1 LITRNPALHTAAIAA
16 LEKAINQAL
25 KLDSASYKKLGAL
38 DGKIFRID
46 LDGPDLQFFILPSES
61 TLMLMGHYEGA
72 ATTQVRG
79 YPSDF
84 VELLTA
90 NDAGSAL
97 INGNITLKGD
107 SASLLELQAI
117 LHNLDLDWEA
127 ELAKV
132 VGDIPAHQ
140 IGKAVRTGLQW
151 GKQTHNSIMRQ
162 VEEYIH
168 EEGRLLP
175 PRAEIDDFFADVSKL
190 TDDSNRLAAK
200 IAKLSRTLAS
210 PSKPD

>member
-1 LITRNPALHTAAIAA
+1 MITPNPVLHTAGIAA
-16 LEKAINQAL
+16 LEKVINQAL
-25 KLDSASYKKLGAL
+25 KLDVGSSKKLGLL
-38 DGKIFRID
+38 DGKVFRID
-46 LDGPDLQFFILPSES
+46 LDGPNLQFFILPSEN
-61 TLMLMGHYEGA
+61 TLMLMGHYEGI

-90 NDAGSAL
+90 DDAGSAL
-97 INGNITLKGD
+97 INGNITLQGD

-117 LHNLDLDWEA
+117 LYNLDLDWEA

-140 IGKAVRTGLQW
+140 IGKAVRSGLQW
-151 GKQTHNSIMRQ
+151 GKQTRNSLMRQ
-162 VEEYIH
+162 TEEYIH

-175 PRAEIDDFFADVSKL
+175 TRAEIEDFFTDVSKL
-190 TDDSNRLAAK
+190 KDDTDRLAAK
-200 IAKLSRTLAS
+200 ITKLGNKLAMR
-210 PSKPD
+210 SKSN

>member
-1 LITRNPALHTAAIAA
+1 
-16 LEKAINQAL
+16 
-25 KLDSASYKKLGAL
+25 
-38 DGKIFRID
+38 
-46 LDGPDLQFFILPSES
+46 
-61 TLMLMGHYEGA
+61 MGHYEGA

-90 NDAGSAL
+90 DDAGSAL
-97 INGNITLKGD
+97 INGKITLKGD

-140 IGKAVRTGLQW
+140 IGEAVRTGLQW
-151 GKQTHNSIMRQ
+151 GRQTHNSLTRQ
-162 VEEYIH
+162 IEEYIH

-175 PRAEIDDFFADVSKL
+175 PRAEIEDFFTDVSKL
-190 TDDSNRLAAK
+190 KDDSDRLAAK
-200 IAKLSRTLAS
+200 IAKFSNKLAIR
-210 PSKPD
+210 SKPN

>member
-1 LITRNPALHTAAIAA
+1 LITPNPVLHTAAIAA
-16 LEKAINQAL
+16 VEKAINQAL
-25 KLDSASYKKLGAL
+25 KLDIGSSQKLGLL

-46 LDGPDLQFFILPSES
+46 LDGLDLQFFILPSENA
-61 TLMLMGHYEGA
+61 LMLMGHYDGI
-72 ATTQVRG
+72 ATTQIRG

-84 VELLTA
+84 VELLMA

-97 INGNITLKGD
+97 INGNITLQGD

-132 VGDIPAHQ
+132 VGDISAHQ
-140 IGKAVRTGLQW
+140 IGKAVRSGLQW
-151 GKQTHNSIMRQ
+151 GKQTHNSLMRQ
-162 VEEYIH
+162 TEEYIH

-175 PRAEIDDFFADVSKL
+175 PSAEIEDFFSDVSKL
-190 TDDSNRLAAK
+190 KDDTDRLAAK
-200 IAKLSRTLAS
+200 ITKFGKKLAIRS
-210 PSKPD
+210 

>member
-1 LITRNPALHTAAIAA
+1 MITPNPILHTAGIAA
-16 LEKAINQAL
+16 LEKVINQAL
-25 KLDSASYKKLGAL
+25 KLDPGSSKKLGLL

-46 LDGPDLQFFILPSES
+46 LDGPDLQFFILPSEN
-61 TLMLMGHYEGA
+61 TLTLMGHYESI

-90 NDAGSAL
+90 DDAGSAL
-97 INGNITLKGD
+97 INGNITLQGD

-117 LHNLDLDWEA
+117 LYNLDLDWEA
-127 ELAKV
+127 ELAAV

-140 IGKAVRTGLQW
+140 IGKVVRNGLQW
-151 GKQTHNSIMRQ
+151 GKQTHNSLMRQ
-162 VEEYIH
+162 TEEYIH

-175 PRAEIDDFFADVSKL
+175 PRAEIEDFFTNVSKL
-190 TDDSNRLAAK
+190 KDDTDRLAAK
-200 IAKLSRTLAS
+200 ITKLGKKLAER
-210 PSKPD
+210 SKSN

>member
-1 LITRNPALHTAAIAA
+1 LITPNPVLHTAGIAA

-25 KLDSASYKKLGAL
+25 TLDSASSKKLGLL

-46 LDGPDLQFFILPSES
+46 LDGPDLQFFILPSENV
-61 TLMLMGHYEGA
+61 LMLMGHYEGA

-90 NDAGSAL
+90 DDAGSAL

-132 VGDIPAHQ
+132 IGDIPAHQ

-151 GKQTHNSIMRQ
+151 GKQTHHSLVRQ
-162 VEEYIH
+162 IEEYIH

-175 PRAEIDDFFADVSKL
+175 PRAEIEDFFTDVSKL
-190 TDDSNRLAAK
+190 KDDSDRLAAK
-200 IAKLSRTLAS
+200 IAKLSNKLAIR
-210 PSKPD
+210 SKPN